1 MKESILACGSSGQLI
16 LFNENGKIIKNLVIG
31 AENSRGEI
39 SNLEL
44 NNACYVNERIYLI
57 GYTPNLISEDSNSDF
72 LLICLDR
79 NLNPLWSIA
88 FGGNSH
94 DVLRDICHDDEYLYV
109 CGETWSYGFGKG
121 DVFVSKL
128 SLDGDILWSKV
139 IGGHNEDYARS
150 IHLVDGYLYI
160 VGGTKSYN
168 SGNWNFFIAKLD
180 KNGNVV
186 RTWTIGGNERE
197 IARTATLYNNSS
209 LIISGFSKTWTFGK
223 RSAIIVFWPLEYEG
237 EIEPKT
243 MRSNATNEKLLS
255 RKLVCQYVPNV
266 NEKYVS
272 PLIKPIKIVQKIEEY
287 KLCILSQFL
296 NILTLNVM

>member
-1 MKESILACGSSGQLI
+1 ME
-16 LFNENGKIIKNLVIG
+16 
-31 AENSRGEI
+31 
-39 SNLEL
+39 
-44 NNACYVNERIYLI
+44 
-57 GYTPNLISEDSNSDF
+57 
-72 LLICLDR
+72 
-79 NLNPLWSIA
+79 
-88 FGGNSH
+88 
-94 DVLRDICHDDEYLYV
+94 
-109 CGETWSYGFGKG
+109 
-121 DVFVSKL
+121 
-128 SLDGDILWSKV
+128 
-139 IGGHNEDYARS
+139 
-150 IHLVDGYLYI
+150 
-160 VGGTKSYN
+160 
-168 SGNWNFFIAKLD
+168 FFIAKLD